1 MTARALPAAAR
12 ATGRPS
18 PGGAPR
24 SLDPATRAP
33 RALTRAGR

>member
-24 SLDPATRAP
+24 SLDPANCP
-33 RALTRAGR
+33 PPPLTSAGR